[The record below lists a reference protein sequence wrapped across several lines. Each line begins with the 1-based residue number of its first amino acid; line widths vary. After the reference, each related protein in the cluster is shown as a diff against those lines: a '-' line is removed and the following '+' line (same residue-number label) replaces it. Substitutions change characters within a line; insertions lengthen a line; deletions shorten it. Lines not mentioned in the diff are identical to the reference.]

1 MNLTSDAE
9 KCLLVNLLLVK
20 ITAFSFMM
28 NNSYI
33 TEGPNKYI
41 FGKTGTNQFNN
52 LAFPISRQLLVCGMY
67 LIYLC
72 NKINKKAEIGPSS
85 DIYVESLPN
94 EELPL
99 PMPSLEIDHRIAI

>member
-1 MNLTSDAE
+1 MNLTQSEE
-9 KCLLVNLLLVK
+9 KCLLLNLLLVK

-33 TEGPNKYI
+33 AEGSNKYI

-52 LAFPISRQLLVCGMY
+52 LAFPVSRQLLVCGMY

-72 NKINKKAEIGPSS
+72 NKVNKKTENNTSC
-85 DIYVESLPN
+85 DFYVESLPN

-99 PMPSLEIDHRIAI
+99 PMPSLEVDHRIVI

>member
-1 MNLTSDAE
+1 MNLTQSEE
-9 KCLLVNLLLVK
+9 KCLLLNLLLVK

-41 FGKTGTNQFNN
+41 FAKTGTNQFNN
-52 LAFPISRQLLVCGMY
+52 LTFPVSRQLLVCGLY

-72 NKINKKAEIGPSS
+72 NKVNKRIETKPSS
-85 DIYVESLPN
+85 DSYIESLPK
-94 EELPL
+94 EESPL
-99 PMPSLEIDHRIAI
+99 PTLSLEIDHRIAI